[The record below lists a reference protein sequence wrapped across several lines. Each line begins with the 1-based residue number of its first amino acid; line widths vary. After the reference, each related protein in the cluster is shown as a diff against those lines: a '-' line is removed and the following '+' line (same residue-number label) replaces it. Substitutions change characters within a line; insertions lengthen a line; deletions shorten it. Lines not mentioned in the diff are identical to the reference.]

1 MTLDATRK
9 LADEGLAGEPTTEA
23 GRRLAE
29 AIASLDERLPIDPG
43 DAILAI
49 EAEAATPPALR
60 CDYDCD
66 ACRAQPEDEEY
77 PDTLRETLRMALPR
91 AINFRFLPPRIV
103 SDAIWGE
110 VADELVAALDANVE
124 ETP

>member
-1 MTLDATRK
+1 MTLDATRR

-49 EAEAATPPALR
+49 EVEAADPLWRVAEAARFHNKTPTGATRACLDGCIACEAL
-60 CDYDCD
+60 
-66 ACRAQPEDEEY
+66 
-77 PDTLRETLRMALPR
+77 
-91 AINFRFLPPRIV
+91 
-103 SDAIWGE
+103 
-110 VADELVAALDANVE
+110 AALDANVE